1 VAGLAEEQNLKLRFI
16 SLLVPTAT
24 IEQSYAGGLA
34 QCLADFGPVD
44 GDSLEIAD
52 GLLRISAMSP
62 QDMQSLCDIM
72 ASKGLR
78 GITATNGKQ
87 YWDEFCVVDTLMGL
101 TLPCNWITVD
111 RDTNIASLKTSRA

>member
-1 VAGLAEEQNLKLRFI
+1 MAGLFGVRAMKLRFI

-24 IEQSYAGGLA
+24 IEQRYTGGLA

-52 GLLRISAMSP
+52 GLLRVSAMSP
-62 QDMQSLCDIM
+62 QDMQNLCDTM

-78 GITATNGKQ
+78 GITATNDKQ
-87 YWDEFCVVDTLMGL
+87 CWNEFCVVDTLMGL
-101 TLPCNWITVD
+101 TLPCAWITVES
-111 RDTNIASLKTSRA
+111 DTASLKNSLA

>member
-1 VAGLAEEQNLKLRFI
+1 MKLRFI
-16 SLLVPTAT
+16 SLLVPTTT
-24 IEQSYAGGLA
+24 IEQSYTGGLA

-44 GDSLEIAD
+44 GESLEITD

-62 QDMQSLCDIM
+62 QDMQSLCDTM

-87 YWDEFCVVDTLMGL
+87 SWNEFCVVDTLMGL
-101 TLPCNWITVD
+101 TLPCTWITVD
-111 RDTNIASLKTSRA
+111 RDSNTASLKATQA